1 MMLVTATDDEELAA
15 LDARIR
21 TMLPEEYR
29 DRYEDMQPVPMSSA
43 ALRFDPDGQVAWN
56 EMWGS
61 FCDLAMAGGPPHKGA
76 LLGPGAASE
85 IGAQRD
91 RHQEVRQEICRGIR
105 VVTSLEVQ
113 PSPTPGW
120 VRMTCLGEGMA
131 GWLLRAVVMENVAA
145 RGDGR
150 TLDLPAGPGFRL
162 EKEIRNVVTVAS
174 KTCHY
179 WIDHMS
185 FLQQRAITALL
196 ATMNGES
203 RLVEPPPPDGD
214 ASPLHA
220 DASERLAAAIER
232 RTGLRRSEGGD
243 AGWLGLECPSVRAAV
258 WMMRALVTCNVLSR
272 REGTVLYV
280 PVDGVEDPDGRT
292 VAAAVARVHR
302 LATARG
308 AC

>member
-1 MMLVTATDDEELAA
+1 MVRVTATDDDDLAA

-21 TMLPEEYR
+21 TMLPEEYQ
-29 DRYEDMQPVPMSSA
+29 DSYEDMQPVPMSSA

-61 FCDLAMAGGPPHKGA
+61 FCDLAMAGGPPHKGS
-76 LLGPGAASE
+76 LLGPGAPSE
-85 IGAQRD
+85 SAAQPDRD
-91 RHQEVRQEICRGIR
+91 DEVRREICRGIR
-105 VVTSLEVQ
+105 VVTSLEVR
-113 PSPTPGW
+113 PSPAPGW

-145 RGDGR
+145 RAGGR

-162 EKEIRNVVTVAS
+162 EKEVRNVVTVAS

-185 FLQQRAITALL
+185 FPQQRAITALL

-203 RLVEPPPPDGD
+203 PLVEPPLPDED
-214 ASPLHA
+214 ASRFRA
-220 DASERLAAAIER
+220 GASERLAAEIQR
-232 RTGLRRSEGGD
+232 RTGLRRSGGGD
-243 AGWLGLECPSVRAAV
+243 AVWLGLECSGVRAAV
-258 WMMRALVTCNVLSR
+258 WMMRALVACNVLSR

-280 PVDGVEDPDGRT
+280 PANGVADPDGRT

-302 LATARG
+302 LAAARG
-308 AC
+308 VC